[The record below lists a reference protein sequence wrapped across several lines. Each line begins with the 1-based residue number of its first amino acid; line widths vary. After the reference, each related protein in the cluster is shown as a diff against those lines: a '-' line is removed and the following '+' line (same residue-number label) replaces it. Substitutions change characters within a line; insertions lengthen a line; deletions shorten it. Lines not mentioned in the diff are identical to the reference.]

1 MRKHLSLLC
10 SLGLVLMIVS
20 CAKEK
25 VVEHPYA
32 GLSSEYYDSF
42 SDKALT
48 ADAQEIRDN
57 ILTIVK
63 ADRDSLKADRY
74 TRAHYKYFSTSPSAF
89 LWIDRKGVST
99 QADTLLACLDSC
111 DREGFEKRQF
121 GVEYIR
127 KDLETLRNLSFE
139 PEGKNSINR
148 VLARLEYNLTKA
160 FLRYAVGQRY
170 GFTNPFDLLNR
181 LDVRDSDSVRLT
193 YRQLFDDSI
202 HICGKQTFYGAI
214 NAIKHDSVGIYLAKA
229 MAHTPIYNRIKEG
242 LKNDSLDRKTIL
254 VNLERARWKPTDAP
268 HLHDEYVI
276 VNIPAFHLWA
286 MRDKRLALDM
296 KIGCGSTKTK
306 TPLLHSKI
314 KRMELNPQWV
324 IPWSIRKKEING
336 KGGNADYFYRNHY
349 FARNKK
355 TGAKL
360 TGAAITNSI
369 IMSPDWSIVQEG
381 GDGNSLGRII
391 FRFDN
396 NFSIY
401 VHDTSTPSVFQRKVR
416 SVSHGCIRVEKPYE
430 LACYLLRNKDP
441 ETAEKIKYSMEAD
454 MSSPKREW
462 NKLIGSKKVD
472 PQVPIFIVYYTLFPV
487 PEGELQSFPDIYG
500 YDSVIAKALR
510 AI

>member
-10 SLGLVLMIVS
+10 SLGLVLMIAS

-48 ADAQEIRDN
+48 ADAQKIRDN
-57 ILTIVK
+57 ILTIVR

-254 VNLERARWKPTDAP
+254 INLERARWKPTDAP

-296 KIGCGSTKTK
+296 KIGCGQRKTKTPLLTSEVEFRK
-306 TPLLHSKI
+306 VATATHSDASSSALTTTSPYTFTTPLLHSKI

-369 IMSPDWSIVQEG
+369 IMSPDT
-381 GDGNSLGRII
+381 DA
-391 FRFDN
+391 
-396 NFSIY
+396 Y
-401 VHDTSTPSVFQRKVR
+401 V
-416 SVSHGCIRVEKPYE
+416 
-430 LACYLLRNKDP
+430 
-441 ETAEKIKYSMEAD
+441 
-454 MSSPKREW
+454 
-462 NKLIGSKKVD
+462 
-472 PQVPIFIVYYTLFPV
+472 
-487 PEGELQSFPDIYG
+487 
-500 YDSVIAKALR
+500 
-510 AI
+510 

>member
-1 MRKHLSLLC
+1 MLYSLC
-10 SLGLVLMIVS
+10 VMLMMVS

-32 GLSSEYYDSF
+32 GLSSEYFDSF

-48 ADAQEIRDN
+48 ADAQEIRDY
-57 ILTIVK
+57 ILNIVK
-63 ADRDSLKADRY
+63 ADHDSLKADRY
-74 TRAHYKYFSTSPSAF
+74 TRAHYKFFSTSPSVF
-89 LWIDRKGVST
+89 LWINRKGISS

-111 DREGFEKRQF
+111 ELDGFKKQQF

-139 PEGKNSINR
+139 KEGKNSINR

-170 GFTNPFDLLNR
+170 GFTNPYDLFNR
-181 LDVRDSDSVRLT
+181 LDVHDSTPTRIT
-193 YRQLFDDSI
+193 YRQLFDDST

-229 MAHTPIYNRIKEG
+229 MNHAPIYNKIKAG
-242 LKNDSLDRKTIL
+242 LKNKDLDSLTIRI
-254 VNLERARWKPTDAP
+254 NLERARWKPTDAP
-268 HLHDEYVI
+268 HLHDEYLI

-286 MRDKRLALDM
+286 MRDNRLALDM
-296 KIGCGSTKTK
+296 KIGCGQRKTK

-314 KRMELNPQWV
+314 KRMDLNPQWT

-355 TGAKL
+355 TGQKL

-381 GDGNSLGRII
+381 GEGNSLGRII

-401 VHDTSTPSVFQRKVR
+401 VHDTSSPGVFDRSVR

-430 LACYLLRNKDP
+430 LACYMLRDKDP
-441 ETAEKIKYSMEAD
+441 EMAEKIQYSMEAD
-454 MSSPKREW
+454 MSAPKRDRR
-462 NKLIGSKKVD
+462 KLVGSKKVD

-487 PEGELQSFPDIYG
+487 PEGELKSYPDIYG

>member
-1 MRKHLSLLC
+1 MASSTQTRCYLVIFLKQRGEIFGYNHYRIMRKHLSLLC

-139 PEGKNSINR
+139 TEGKNSINR

-181 LDVRDSDSVRLT
+181 LDVRDSDSVRIT

-229 MAHTPIYNRIKEG
+229 IDGVYDSDPA
-242 LKNDSLDRKTIL
+242 KNPDAKRYDTISIDE
-254 VNLERARWKPTDAP
+254 VIEQNLQVVDMTASILARDNHMP
-268 HLHDEYVI
+268 
-276 VNIPAFHLWA
+276 
-286 MRDKRLALDM
+286 MRVFALQ
-296 KIGCGSTKTK
+296 
-306 TPLLHSKI
+306 
-314 KRMELNPQWV
+314 E
-324 IPWSIRKKEING
+324 E
-336 KGGNADYFYRNHY
+336 
-349 FARNKK
+349 
-355 TGAKL
+355 
-360 TGAAITNSI
+360 NSI
-369 IMSPDWSIVQEG
+369 VKAST
-381 GDGNSLGRII
+381 GDFNGTTVTTN
-391 FRFDN
+391 
-396 NFSIY
+396 
-401 VHDTSTPSVFQRKVR
+401 
-416 SVSHGCIRVEKPYE
+416 
-430 LACYLLRNKDP
+430 
-441 ETAEKIKYSMEAD
+441 
-454 MSSPKREW
+454 
-462 NKLIGSKKVD
+462 
-472 PQVPIFIVYYTLFPV
+472 
-487 PEGELQSFPDIYG
+487 
-500 YDSVIAKALR
+500 
-510 AI
+510 